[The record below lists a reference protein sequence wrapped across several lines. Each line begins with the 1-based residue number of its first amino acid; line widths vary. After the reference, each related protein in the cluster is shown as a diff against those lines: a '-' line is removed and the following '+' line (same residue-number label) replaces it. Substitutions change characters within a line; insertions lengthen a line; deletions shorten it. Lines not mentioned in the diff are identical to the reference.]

1 MSDLEAAEREID
13 RLAAQRDALLEAL
26 RAVVQESGH
35 GGPHTDYVTARTMRI
50 VADAIAL
57 AEGGAL

>member
-13 RLAAQRDALLEAL
+13 RLAAQRDALLKACNE
-26 RAVVQESGH
+26 V
-35 GGPHTDYVTARTMRI
+35 